1 MIQVAVF
8 VSPQT
13 VCSSLSQTCDAFS
26 LANRLAGQR
35 LFALHRFS
43 VDGQPVALD
52 YAQIQVDGDL
62 ASADQ
67 NGGTRI
73 DHFTRASISD
83 GVRPACASTALVS
96 SPSAATLGPLC
107 SGEPEKRKGGAGD
120 L

>member
-35 LFALHRFS
+35 LFALYRFS
-43 VDGQPVALD
+43 VDGQPVTLD

-62 ASADQ
+62 SLAEEADLVVDAVAD
-67 NGGTRI
+67 GGQVER
-73 DHFTRASISD
+73 RQRVEEAGSQ
-83 GVRPACASTALVS
+83 AAETAV
-96 SPSAATLGPLC
+96 A
-107 SGEPEKRKGGAGD
+107 
-120 L
+120 